1 MFRTFAI
8 YFLLVGAVQGATVN
22 LSVTPSSVTEDQ
34 SFTLTVSL
42 DNPNNNDSAVVSI
55 KLIEGNENDLSTSV
69 FPAVTLNS
77 EIPQKSFSINALKD
91 GLPEGTET
99 FTFKIGII
107 PTGDVTLGQDRQTV
121 SVRDQKVGLFK
132 FTKPSFEVNENAG
145 NAIITVKRENG
156 SDGIAT
162 VNYATSNGSAIAGS
176 DYQAATGTLTW
187 LDGEEGNKTFTVPI
201 IDNTAID
208 GDKTVNLQ
216 LTNNSS
222 VETATLTINDDDID
236 IIEPPEE
243 GQGQIQFTTSLSVNE
258 SDEKVSLTVERVGS
272 SQGEFSVNYATR
284 DDTAIAG
291 KDYEAA
297 TGTLTWRNGES
308 GSKKISITIKN
319 DNEFEK
325 DETFSVEIKDSAGN
339 LLAITKVTINDK
351 SAEKILTEIG
361 RNPTQRE
368 TGKVLGRI
376 CQFGKPTTELKERCE
391 ELINNAE
398 KNPNEVA
405 NALQQIAPEEFM
417 AQGDIAL
424 QSAATQFKNV
434 NARMDVLRIGV
445 RNFRL
450 NLSGLNLNI
459 NGQRLPIQLLTDATT
474 KSVGAGFS
482 RLGAFV
488 NGEISFE
495 DKDSTER
502 ESGFELSSLGLTA
515 GIDYRF
521 TNKFIAGI
529 ALGYS
534 NSESDLNAN
543 GGNIDS
549 DGYSLTL
556 YGTFYQSNDI
566 YIDGLYSY
574 GRNSYESERNIV
586 YQVVEPIN
594 QTALSSNNS
603 TQHVLGFG
611 AGYNFNRQAFTLTP
625 NVRLDYVNTDIDGFS
640 EKFND
645 PTALGASLGM
655 QIDSQ
660 KLQSL
665 TLTLGVQADYVI
677 SQSWGILIPHAN
689 LDYVHEFKDDVRQ
702 LTGRFLDDRSE
713 NKESFNFSSDA
724 PDRDY
729 FNLGLGISAQFS
741 EGRSAFIRY
750 EGTLGLRD
758 VERHAIMLGVRLE
771 F

>member
-8 YFLLVGAVQGATVN
+8 YFFLSLVGVVHGATVN
-22 LSVTPSSVTEDQ
+22 LRVSPSSVAEGEF
-34 SFTLTVSL
+34 FTLKVEL
-42 DNPNNNDSAVVSI
+42 DSPNKKDSAVVSI
-55 KLIEGNENDLSTSV
+55 KLIEGDENDLSTSV
-69 FPAVTLNS
+69 FPAVTLNNNNQ
-77 EIPQKSFSINALKD
+77 EKSFSIEALKD
-91 GLPEGTET
+91 DLAEATET

-107 PTGDVTLGQDRQTV
+107 PTGNVTLDQDRQTV
-121 SVRDQKVGLFK
+121 SVRDQEVGQFK
-132 FTKPSFEVNENAG
+132 FTSSSFQVNENAG
-145 NAIITVKRENG
+145 NAIITVERVNG

-162 VNYATSNGSAIAGS
+162 VNYATSNG
-176 DYQAATGTLTW
+176 ATGSLTW
-187 LDGEEGNKTFTVPI
+187 LDGEMGSKTFTVPI

-222 VETATLTINDDDID
+222 VEIATLTIIDDDI
-236 IIEPPEE
+236 IITEPPEE
-243 GQGQIQFTTSLSVNE
+243 EEGQIQFTTSLSVNE

-272 SQGEFSVNYATR
+272 SKGEFSVNYATR
-284 DDTAIAG
+284 DETAIAG

-297 TGTLTWRNGES
+297 TGTLTWRDGES

-319 DNEFEK
+319 DKEIEE

-339 LLAITKVTINDK
+339 ILAITKLTINDK
-351 SAEKILTEIG
+351 SAEETLREKGKDPIQREIG
-361 RNPTQRE
+361 E
-368 TGKVLGRI
+368 VLGRI
-376 CQFGKPTTELKERCE
+376 CQTGQPTEDLKERCE
-391 ELINNAE
+391 ELINNADE
-398 KNPNEVA
+398 FPNEVA

-459 NGQRLPIQLLTDATT
+459 NGQRLPIQLFTDATT
-474 KSVGAGFS
+474 KNVGAGFS

-495 DKDSTER
+495 DKDTTDR
-502 ESGFELSSLGLTA
+502 ESGFELSTLGLTA

-521 TNKFIAGI
+521 TNNLVAGI

-534 NSESDLNAN
+534 NGETDLNAD

-556 YGTFYQSNDI
+556 YSTFYQSNEL

-574 GRNSYESERNIV
+574 GRNSYDSERKIV
-586 YQVVEPIN
+586 YEVVKPIN

-603 TQHVLGFG
+603 NQHVLGFG
-611 AGYNFNRQAFTLTP
+611 AGYNFNREALTFTP
-625 NVRLDYVNTDIDGFS
+625 NVRFDYVKTDIDGFS

-645 PTALGASLGM
+645 PDALGGSLGM
-655 QIDSQ
+655 EIDSQ

-702 LTGRFLDDRSE
+702 LTGRFLEDDSG
-713 NKESFNFSSDA
+713 ESFSFSSDA

-729 FNLGLGISAQFS
+729 FNLGLGLSAQFS
-741 EGRSAFIRY
+741 QGRAAFIRY

-758 VERHAIMLGVRLE
+758 IDRHAIMAGMRLE

>member
-1 MFRTFAI
+1 MFRHFAI
-8 YFLLVGAVQGATVN
+8 YFLLSLIGVVHGATVN
-22 LSVTPSSVTEDQ
+22 LTVSPSSVAEGEF
-34 SFTLTVSL
+34 FTLTVSL
-42 DNPNNNDSAVVSI
+42 DSPNQKDSAVVSI
-55 KLIEGNENDLSTSV
+55 KLIEGDKNDLSTSV
-69 FPAVTLNS
+69 FPAVTLNNNNQ
-77 EIPQKSFSINALKD
+77 EKSFSIEALKD
-91 GLPEGTET
+91 DLAEATET

-107 PTGDVTLGQDRQTV
+107 PTGNVTLDQDRQTV
-121 SVRDQKVGLFK
+121 SVRDQEVGQFK
-132 FTKPSFEVNENAG
+132 FTSSSFSVNENAG
-145 NAIITVKRENG
+145 NAIITVERVNG

-162 VNYATSNGSAIAGS
+162 VNYATSNG
-176 DYQAATGTLTW
+176 ATGSLTW
-187 LDGEEGNKTFTVPI
+187 LDGEMGSKTFTVPI

-222 VETATLTINDDDID
+222 VEIATLTIIDDDI
-236 IIEPPEE
+236 IITEPPEE
-243 GQGQIQFTTSLSVNE
+243 EEGQIQFTTSLSVNE

-272 SQGEFSVNYATR
+272 SKGEFSVNYATR

-297 TGTLTWRNGES
+297 TGTLTWRDGES

-319 DNEFEK
+319 DKEFEE

-339 LLAITKVTINDK
+339 LLAITKLTINDK
-351 SAEKILTEIG
+351 SAEKILIEIG
-361 RNPTQRE
+361 KNPIQRKI
-368 TGKVLGRI
+368 GKVLGRI
-376 CQFGKPTTELKERCE
+376 CQFGKPTEDLKERCE
-391 ELINNAE
+391 ELINNADE
-398 KNPNEVA
+398 FPNEVA
-405 NALQQIAPEEFM
+405 NALQPIAPEEFM

-459 NGQRLPIQLLTDATT
+459 NGQRLPIQLFTDATT
-474 KSVGAGFS
+474 KNVGAGFS

-495 DKDSTER
+495 DKDTTDS
-502 ESGFELSSLGLTA
+502 ESGFELSTLGLTA

-521 TNKFIAGI
+521 TNNFIAGM

-549 DGYSLTL
+549 DGYSVTL
-556 YGTFYQSNDI
+556 YGTFYQSNDF

-574 GRNSYESERNIV
+574 GSNSYDSERNIV
-586 YQVVEPIN
+586 YQVVTPIN
-594 QTALSSNNS
+594 QTAFSSNDS
-603 TQHVLGFG
+603 DQHALGLG
-611 AGYNFNRQAFTLTP
+611 VGYHFNRQAFTLTP
-625 NVRLDYVNTDIDGFS
+625 NVRLDYLKTEIDGFS
-640 EKFND
+640 EEFND
-645 PTALGASLGM
+645 PNADGASLGLA
-655 QIDSQ
+655 IDSHEVE
-660 KLQSL
+660 SL
-665 TLTLGVQADYVI
+665 RLTLGVQADYTL

-702 LTGRFLDDRSE
+702 LTGRFLDDGSR
-713 NKESFNFSSDA
+713 ESFSLSSDA

-729 FNLGLGISAQFS
+729 FNLGLGLSAQFTQ
-741 EGRSAFIRY
+741 GRAAFIRY

-758 VERHAIMLGVRLE
+758 VERHAIMAGMRLE